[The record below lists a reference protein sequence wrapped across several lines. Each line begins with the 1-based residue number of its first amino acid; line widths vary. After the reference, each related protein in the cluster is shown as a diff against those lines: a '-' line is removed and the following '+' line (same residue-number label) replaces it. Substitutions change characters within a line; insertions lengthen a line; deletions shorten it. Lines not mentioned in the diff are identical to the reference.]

1 MKTMKNKEN
10 EQISKELL
18 KLAIGRYME
27 NTGNALLEEMSLLN
41 REEGEALPTKKQII
55 KFRKLCNREF
65 KKRKKIV
72 TIPYKVAVAAAV
84 LLVAFN
90 ISVVFVPAVKNVVL
104 NFLTKTEKTHTEISI
119 SDEEFRKKEQS
130 TIHDRYRV
138 SLDKEYQITEL
149 PKEFQV
155 LKETKT
161 FNSLTIEYGNAQDEH
176 EIEYHQCIDSA
187 TINLDTE
194 RAVVTYV
201 DIKGYQA
208 MVVEK
213 KERVTVIWRQDGYFI
228 EVTSLG
234 IEKKDLI
241 KVAKSVKK
249 VNKKT
254 SANIDK
260 SIE

>member
-1 MKTMKNKEN
+1 MKNKEN
-10 EQISKELL
+10 KQISKELL

-27 NTGNALLEEMSLLN
+27 NAGNVLLEEMSLLN
-41 REEGEALPTKKQII
+41 VEEGEALPTRKQIV

-65 KKRKKIV
+65 RKRKRIV

-90 ISVVFVPAVKNVVL
+90 ISVVSVPAVKNVVL

-119 SDEEFRKKEQS
+119 SDEEFRKKEES

-161 FNSLTIEYGNAQDEH
+161 FNSLTIEYGNVQDER

-194 RAVVTYV
+194 RAVVAYV
-201 DIKGYQA
+201 NINGYQA

-234 IEKKDLI
+234 IDKKDLI

-249 VNKKT
+249 VNEKNN
-254 SANIDK
+254 ANIDK
-260 SIE
+260 NIE

>member
-1 MKTMKNKEN
+1 M
-10 EQISKELL
+10 
-18 KLAIGRYME
+18 
-27 NTGNALLEEMSLLN
+27 
-41 REEGEALPTKKQII
+41 
-55 KFRKLCNREF
+55 
-65 KKRKKIV
+65 
-72 TIPYKVAVAAAV
+72 
-84 LLVAFN
+84 
-90 ISVVFVPAVKNVVL
+90 